1 VTTSTEEKNVEKI
14 IGEPTDEEQQVND
27 QQSQSERD
35 RLMSQAYGAAQK
47 DLREKYKDEF
57 NRYYQKRCAERG
69 IEWTPRKS
77 KAEQA
82 LDQITDLL
90 SEYPDI
96 AEQVAERLAAQ
107 LEGADEQQG
116 EGE

>member
-1 VTTSTEEKNVEKI
+1 MTTSTEEKT
-14 IGEPTDEEQQVND
+14 PTKEDLAPTEEQ
-27 QQSQSERD
+27 SSSERD

-77 KAEQA
+77 KQEQA
-82 LDQITDLL
+82 MDQIIDLL

-107 LEGADEQQG
+107 LEGADEQQDSG
-116 EGE
+116 D